1 MSYIIYPN
9 MNTNKIKPTAT
20 ITENNISVYYNGT
33 LYPPINKTH
42 PNFDKVKELIKLG
55 EWEKIP
61 SLLDLSLSVKKYLS
75 EHKDVEI
82 KDGVIYFKGQLL
94 DNLITKRTLELMKEG
109 FSFKHLLNF
118 IEKLQNNPSYR
129 AVQELYKFLEHQSLP
144 ITEDGCFL
152 AYKAV
157 RNNYKDIFSG
167 TFDNS
172 IGKVVSIQRNM
183 VDEDKARHCSNGLHV
198 GAITYVKKYGHFNDG
213 QIPEGHNRL
222 MIVKVD
228 PADAVCVPEDHN
240 CTKLRVCKYEVVGE
254 INDLQKILDSVVY
267 TRDNVPMESDSDFS
281 YEDMLDSEEQYEC
294 DRDSEC
300 SCECDYCESTS
311 GEGQELTGTDRDYFV
326 GREHGI
332 YDATYGKWYNP
343 KFSDSKKYMR
353 GYKNGYESINKE

>member
-1 MSYIIYPN
+1 

-42 PNFDKVKELIKLG
+42 PNFLQIKELIKLG
-55 EWEKIP
+55 EWEKVP
-61 SLLDLSLSVKKYLS
+61 SLLDLSSAVKKYLS
-75 EHKDVEI
+75 EHKDVEL
-82 KDGVIYFKGQLL
+82 KDGVILFKGKVLE
-94 DNLITKRTLELMKEG
+94 NLITRRTLELMKEG

-157 RNNYKDIFSG
+157 RNDYKDIFSG
-167 TFDNS
+167 TIDNS
-172 IGKVVSIQRNM
+172 VGKVVEITRNM
-183 VDEDKARHCSNGLHV
+183 VDEDKARHCSHGLHV
-198 GAITYVKKYGHFNDG
+198 GAIKYVKQYGHFNDG

-222 MIVKVD
+222 LVVKVN

-254 INDLQKILDSVVY
+254 IDNLQKILDSVVY
-267 TRDNVPMESDSDFS
+267 TKENIPMEADCDSLDFFDDLHSDEIDEADDVSCFDNL
-281 YEDMLDSEEQYEC
+281 YDCEKEECQC
-294 DRDSEC
+294 
-300 SCECDYCESTS
+300 
-311 GEGQELTGTDRDYFV
+311 ELTGTDNDYFV
-326 GREHGI
+326 GRNDGKA
-332 YDATYGKWYNP
+332 DAKNGAGYRP
-343 KFSDSKKYMR
+343 RFSDSKKYMR
-353 GYKNGYESINKE
+353 GYKNGYESIKE